1 MKAILKKCRIVDPT
15 SKHHGKICDILIED
29 GVIRQISSEIKVSGI
44 EEISSPNL
52 HVSTGWVDLF
62 STIPDPGNEQR
73 ETLQSGAASASEGG
87 FTTVFITPNTT
98 PTISTKSQVE
108 YVLGSNRGGV
118 VDILPMGSISK
129 NCQGKELAEMYDMNN
144 SGATVFSDGW
154 NPIQHP
160 NMMIKA
166 LLYAMAN
173 NTLIIQIPDEQDI
186 SAHGLIN
193 EGIISTQMGLPGKPS
208 IAEELMISRDIELL
222 RYTGSKMHITG
233 VSTEKGLEMIKKAKA
248 EGLQITCSVT
258 PYHLY
263 FQEEDLHNYDTNLK
277 VNPPIRNRSDR
288 DALRKGILDGS
299 IDCIATHHMPMHW
312 DDKQCEFEYAKYGMI
327 GWETCFSVLV
337 ESVGY
342 ADELIEKLAT
352 KPRSIAQLKT
362 SSIEEGASAC
372 LTLFDPSID
381 HEYVKE
387 EIKSISKNSP
397 FIAKTLKGKVI
408 GIINNNKFNRSL

>member
-1 MKAILKKCRIVDPT
+1 
-15 SKHHGKICDILIED
+15 
-29 GVIRQISSEIKVSGI
+29 
-44 EEISSPNL
+44 
-52 HVSTGWVDLF
+52 
-62 STIPDPGNEQR
+62 
-73 ETLQSGAASASEGG
+73 
-87 FTTVFITPNTT
+87 
-98 PTISTKSQVE
+98 
-108 YVLGSNRGGV
+108 
-118 VDILPMGSISK
+118 
-129 NCQGKELAEMYDMNN
+129 
-144 SGATVFSDGW
+144 
-154 NPIQHP
+154 
-160 NMMIKA
+160 
-166 LLYAMAN
+166 
-173 NTLIIQIPDEQDI
+173 
-186 SAHGLIN
+186 
-193 EGIISTQMGLPGKPS
+193 
-208 IAEELMISRDIELL
+208 
-222 RYTGSKMHITG
+222 
-233 VSTEKGLEMIKKAKA
+233 MIKKAKA
-248 EGLQITCSVT
+248 EGLKITCSVT

-342 ADELIEKLAT
+342 ADELIEKLTT

-362 SSIEEGASAC
+362 SRIEEGASAC
-372 LTLFDPSID
+372 LTLFDPSIE